1 MYCRPVGQ
9 VIFANWLA
17 TTSAMS
23 GKSPIHSSRRLVPGS
38 RLVWTNPSCRV
49 PFWVLRPV
57 QTTAVLSSLA
67 SLRKCEDAERCSCS
81 HRFWTLKSVGYLSEI
96 PTTTVARH
104 LSEMQLVGS
113 RLVWT
118 NPSCRVPFWVL
129 RPVQTTAVLS
139 SLASLRKCED
149 AERCSCSH
157 RFWTLKSVSY
167 LSEIPTTTV
176 CASSI

>member
-1 MYCRPVGQ
+1 MPPQPAQEREPSRRRPWHQGPEDADCRWNLFSMYCRPVGQ
-9 VIFANWLA
+9 MIFANWLA

-67 SLRKCEDAERCSCS
+67 SLRKCEDAERCLCS

-96 PTTTVARH
+96 PTTTV
-104 LSEMQLVGS
+104 
-113 RLVWT
+113 
-118 NPSCRVPFWVL
+118 
-129 RPVQTTAVLS
+129 
-139 SLASLRKCED
+139 
-149 AERCSCSH
+149 
-157 RFWTLKSVSY
+157 
-167 LSEIPTTTV
+167 
-176 CASSI
+176 CASSV